1 MKQSN
6 TRNKLSVICALLIII
21 FTVWSVTD
29 MFLHVGSGNMQVSRA
44 VVFRYFTVD
53 SNILSAVSVLALLIW
68 RLTGSGRKRPAGEVP
83 AALTALRFMGA
94 VSVTVT
100 LMTVLC
106 FLGLLY
112 GYASMFAGWNFY
124 LHLAG
129 PLLSIAAFVWFDP
142 GKSLPGKMVWTS
154 LIPTALYGA
163 VYLYLVVVVGAD
175 NGGWP
180 DFYGFNIGGRWMISL
195 AAMLLATLLIG
206 IVLHLARKKAGR
218 K

>member
-1 MKQSN
+1 MKQSK
-6 TRNKLSVICALLIII
+6 TKDALSVICALAIII
-21 FTVWSVTD
+21 FTAWSVGY
-29 MFLHVGSGNMQVSRA
+29 MFFNIGSGNMQVSRS

-53 SNILSAVSVLALLIW
+53 SNILSAMSVLALLI
-68 RLTGSGRKRPAGEVP
+68 RHMTGSREKQVP
-83 AALTALRFMGA
+83 TWITLLRFMGT

-100 LMTVLC
+100 LMTVVC

-112 GYASMFAGWNFY
+112 GYASMFAGWNFF

-129 PLLSIAAFVWFDP
+129 PVLSIAAFVWFDP
-142 GKSLPGKMVWTS
+142 GEALPGKLVWTS

-163 VYLYLVVVVGAD
+163 FYLYQVVVVGYD

-195 AAMLLATLLIG
+195 AVMLLATLLIG
-206 IVLHLARKKAGR
+206 AVLRLARKKAGR
-218 K
+218 

>member
-6 TRNKLSVICALLIII
+6 TKDKLSVICALLIII
-21 FTVWSVTD
+21 FTVWSVGD
-29 MFLHVGSGNMQVSRA
+29 MYLHVGSGNMQVSRA

-53 SNILSAVSVLALLIW
+53 SNILSAVSVLLLLIW
-68 RLTGSGRKRPAGEVP
+68 RLGGAPGRTKRTVP
-83 AALTALRFMGA
+83 GWLTLLRYMGT

-129 PLLSIAAFVWFDP
+129 PLLSIAAFIRFDP
-142 GKSLPGKMVWTS
+142 GEVLPGKLIWTS
-154 LIPTALYGA
+154 LLPTAVYGA
-163 VYLYLVVVVGAD
+163 VYLYMAVVRGME

-206 IVLHLARKKAGR
+206 AVLWLARKRAAA
-218 K
+218 

>member
-6 TRNKLSVICALLIII
+6 TKDKLSVICALLIII
-21 FTVWSVTD
+21 FTVWSVGD
-29 MFLHVGSGNMQVSRA
+29 MYLHAGSGNMQVSRA

-53 SNILSAVSVLALLIW
+53 SNILSAVSVLLLLIW
-68 RLTGSGRKRPAGEVP
+68 RLGGAHGRTKRTVP
-83 AALTALRFMGA
+83 GWLTLLRYMGT

-129 PLLSIAAFVWFDP
+129 PLLSIAAFIRFDP
-142 GKSLPGKMVWTS
+142 GEVLPGKLIWTS
-154 LIPTALYGA
+154 LLPTAVYGA
-163 VYLYLVVVVGAD
+163 VYLYMAVVRGME

-206 IVLHLARKKAGR
+206 AVLWLARKRAAA
-218 K
+218 